1 VAKALSGELD
11 GFAYPSVSARTY
23 NGTEMIPTLEW
34 LPEGVNFLDQ
44 TKLPHQEVYVLA
56 TDYKQV
62 ATVIKDMIV
71 RGAMAIGVSAAMGVA
86 LGIDR
91 STAETLPELTAE
103 VDVICKTLAETRPTA
118 VNLFW
123 GIAQVRDL
131 YTELAAKNT
140 PIPEIKTAVVAL
152 ARRLYDE
159 DIANLRKLGAFGAE
173 LLPQEGTVLTHCNA
187 GALAACGYGS
197 ALGVIRAAVER
208 GQKIDVFAD
217 ETRPFNQGTRL
228 TAWELVKDNIPTT
241 LICDNMAGYFMSKGR
256 ISAVIVGADRIAAN
270 GDTANKI
277 GTYSVSILAKEHGI
291 PFYVAA
297 PFNTIDC
304 ETASGDL
311 IPIEQRNAREVTHVN
326 GVQVTPDGVGIENP
340 AFDVTPA
347 KYITA
352 IVTERG
358 VLRAPFGA
366 SIQQMAGS
374 NPAVLQSEL
383 TPV

>member
-1 VAKALSGELD
+1 
-11 GFAYPSVSARTY
+11 
-23 NGTEMIPTLEW
+23 MIPTLEW
-34 LPEGVNFLDQ
+34 TPEGVSFLDQ
-44 TKLPHQEVYVLA
+44 TKLPHEETYVLA
-56 TDYKQV
+56 RDYNEV
-62 ATVIKDMIV
+62 ARVIRDMIV

-91 STAETLPELTAE
+91 SQAETIPDLNAE
-103 VDVICKTLAETRPTA
+103 VEVICDTLAKTRPTA

-123 GIAQVRDL
+123 GIGQVRDR
-131 YTELAAKNT
+131 YNELAAKHT
-140 PIPEIKTAVVAL
+140 PIPEIKNAVVEL
-152 ARRLYDE
+152 AKQLYDE

-228 TAWELVKDNIPTT
+228 TAWELLKDNIPTT
-241 LICDNMAGYFMSKGR
+241 LICDNMSGYFMGQGR
-256 ISAVIVGADRIAAN
+256 IKAVIVGADRIAAN

-277 GTYSVSILAKEHGI
+277 GTYSVAILAKEHGI

-297 PFNTIDC
+297 PFNTIDPK
-304 ETASGDL
+304 TAKGAD
-311 IPIEQRNAREVTHVN
+311 IPIEQRAAREVTHVN
-326 GVQVTPDGVGIENP
+326 GVQVTPEGVGIQNP

-347 KYITA
+347 KYISA
-352 IVTERG
+352 IITERG
-358 VLRAPFGA
+358 VLRAPFEESILAA
-366 SIQQMAGS
+366 SKSSQ
-374 NPAVLQSEL
+374 N
-383 TPV
+383 

>member
-1 VAKALSGELD
+1 
-11 GFAYPSVSARTY
+11 
-23 NGTEMIPTLEW
+23 MIPTLEW
-34 LPEGVNFLDQ
+34 LPAGVAFLDQ
-44 TKLPHQEVYVLA
+44 TKLPFEETYVLA

-91 STAETLPELTAE
+91 SKATTLPELTAE
-103 VDVICKTLAETRPTA
+103 VEVISKTLAETRPTA

-123 GIAQVRDL
+123 GIAQIRDL
-131 YTELAAKNT
+131 YNQLTAKNT
-140 PIPEIKTAVVAL
+140 PIAEIKLAVVAL
-152 ARRLYDE
+152 ARQLYDE
-159 DIANLRKLGAFGAE
+159 DIANLRKLGAFGAA

-197 ALGVIRAAVER
+197 ALGVIRAAIER

-228 TAWELVKDNIPTT
+228 TAWELLKDNIPTT

-277 GTYSVSILAKEHGI
+277 GTYSLSILAREHGI

-297 PFNTIDC
+297 PFNTIDLA
-304 ETASGDL
+304 TASGDL
-311 IPIEQRNAREVTHVN
+311 IPIEQRSAREVTHVK
-326 GVQVTPDGVGIENP
+326 GVQVTPHGVSIENP

-347 KYITA
+347 RYITA

-358 VLRAPFGA
+358 VLRAPLGESIRAMASGA
-366 SIQQMAGS
+366 
-374 NPAVLQSEL
+374 PASAEFASV
-383 TPV
+383 